1 MRYMS
6 YTAHKLI
13 CCCSALLLCAAV
25 LPAAAEY
32 NPEFMAAAGQEAESI
47 LTSHDGAPFG
57 AVIVKDG
64 QIVGRGHDSKHLL
77 IDPTAHAEITAIRD
91 AARNL
96 QTPDLTGCEIYSS
109 AYPCPMCLSAIIWS
123 NIKTVYYGSSVEDSA
138 AAGFGGDDFI
148 YKFINDGMKDPTVLH
163 VEQRGRELSQPAFDK
178 YVVAADEFVDY
189 PEVNKKGK

>member
-1 MRYMS
+1 MRS
-6 YTAHKLI
+6 TV
-13 CCCSALLLCAAV
+13 SRLLPLCAA
-25 LPAAAEY
+25 LPLIFTAAEAAAAY
-32 NPEFMAAAGQEAESI
+32 NPDFMAAAGQEAESI

-91 AARNL
+91 AARRL
-96 QTPDLTGCEIYSS
+96 QTPDLSGCEIYSS

-123 NIKTVYYGSSVEDSA
+123 NIKVVYYGSTVEDSA

-148 YKFINDGMKDPTVLH
+148 YKFINDGLNDPAVLRI
-163 VEQRGRELSQPAFDK
+163 EQRDRELAQPAFDK
-178 YVVAADEFVDY
+178 YVAAQDEFVDY
-189 PEVNKKGK
+189 PDVNKQRN